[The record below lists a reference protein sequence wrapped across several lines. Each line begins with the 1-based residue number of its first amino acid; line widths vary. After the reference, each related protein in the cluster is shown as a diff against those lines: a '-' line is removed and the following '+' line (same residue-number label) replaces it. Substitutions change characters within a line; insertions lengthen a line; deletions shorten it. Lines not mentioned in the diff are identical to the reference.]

1 MTVWLPRTL
10 AQWLALSIGVAAL
23 VACLLLGLWREPQQ
37 ALLSYLFA
45 FFFFTGLSIGSLALL
60 MIHAITG
67 GAWGDC
73 IRPPLLAAARLL
85 PLMALAVIPV
95 LVGMRLL
102 YDWSA
107 PAALAHDMQAHQQ
120 AWYLDPT
127 FFVIRTVV
135 YFVVWIGWLIA
146 FTHSMD
152 DHVRARR
159 IAASGL
165 IVFGVTSLLASV
177 DWAVSL
183 TPHWRS
189 SIFGMMVGTGW
200 LLGACALATTVACW
214 PRNGGERRTPGVL
227 HDLGNMLLMFVL
239 AWSYL
244 AFMQYLTIWIAD
256 LPDENAWFIPRT
268 LTSWRYLAWFLIA
281 FNFALPFAALLSR
294 AAKHN
299 HTWLRTIAVMLVIA
313 NLADTFWLVMPSF
326 RVGGFALRWT
336 DLCAPVGIGALW
348 WCAWVGQLRVAQ
360 RTSISSAA
368 ATDGLERS
376 HG

>member
-1 MTVWLPRTL
+1 MNAWLPRTL

-23 VACLLLGLWREPQQ
+23 IACLLLGLWREPKQ
-37 ALLSYLFA
+37 AMLSYLFA

-73 IRPPLLAAARLL
+73 IRPPLLAAARML

-95 LVGMRLL
+95 LVCLHVL

-107 PAALAHDMQAHQQ
+107 PATLAHDMQARQQ
-120 AWYLDPT
+120 TWYLDPT

-135 YFVVWIGWLIA
+135 YFVVWIGWLIVL
-146 FTHSMD
+146 TRNTD
-152 DHVRARR
+152 DRVRARR
-159 IAASGL
+159 IAAPGL

-183 TPHWRS
+183 TPQWHS

-200 LLGACALATTVACW
+200 LLGACALATAVAAR
-214 PRNGGERRTPGVL
+214 PRAPAATADPGAL
-227 HDLGNMLLMFVL
+227 HDLGNLLLMFVL

-256 LPDENAWFIPRT
+256 LPDENAWYIPRT

-281 FNFALPFAALLSR
+281 FNFALPFALLLSR
-294 AAKHN
+294 AAKRHRA
-299 HTWLRTIAVMLVIA
+299 WLRAVAVMLVVA
-313 NLADTFWLVMPSF
+313 NFADAFWLIVPGF
-326 RVGGFALRWT
+326 RAAGFALHWT
-336 DLCAPVGIGALW
+336 DLVAPLGIGALW
-348 WCAWVGQLRVAQ
+348 WCGWLGQLRYA
-360 RTSISSAA
+360 RRMSISSAVTEDA
-368 ATDGLERS
+368 LEGS

>member
-1 MTVWLPRTL
+1 MNAWLPRTL
-10 AQWLALSIGVAAL
+10 AQWFALLISIVAL
-23 VACLLLGLWREPQQ
+23 VACLLLGLSHEPKQ

-67 GAWGDC
+67 GAWGDF

-85 PLMALAVIPV
+85 PLMSLAAIPV
-95 LVGMRLL
+95 LVWMRVL
-102 YDWSA
+102 YAWTGSPSGA
-107 PAALAHDMQAHQQ
+107 QPYG
-120 AWYLDPT
+120 WYLADT

-135 YFVVWIGWLIA
+135 YFVVWIGCLVA
-146 FTHSMD
+146 FTHNLGD
-152 DHVRARR
+152 RVRARR
-159 IAASGL
+159 TAAPGL

-183 TPHWRS
+183 TPHWHS
-189 SIFGMMVGTGW
+189 SMFGMMVGTGW
-200 LLGACALATTVACW
+200 LLAACALATTVAAS
-214 PRNGGERRTPGVL
+214 RRDRDTVVSPDVL

-256 LPDENAWFIPRT
+256 LPDENAWYILRT
-268 LTSWRYLAWFLIA
+268 LTSWRYLAWFLVA
-281 FNFALPFAALLSR
+281 FNFALPFAVLLSR
-294 AAKHN
+294 AAKRN
-299 HTWLRTIAVMLVIA
+299 PAWLRKIAVML
-313 NLADTFWLVMPSF
+313 LAASFADAFWLIVPGL
-326 RVGGFALRWT
+326 RAGGFALRWT

-348 WCAWVGQLRVAQ
+348 WCGWVGQLRAA
-360 RTSISSAA
+360 RSTWTSSATA
-368 ATDGLERS
+368 AGELEHS